1 MKNFFSI
8 TLYILLFLL
17 LSMISGIGIYQHT
30 QQKQARYFFKEAEVL
45 QVAYHAILN
54 TYAQTA
60 RTVSDEISQQADIM
74 EMLQEAMTADEA
86 RQNTLRN
93 TLFVKLYPTYNRLQK
108 QNIPLFHFQ
117 FPNGIS
123 FLKMHNPEKYGE
135 PLFKERPSIKLTNS
149 LQIATRGFE
158 IGSDDVGF
166 RYVFPLFFNLIHV
179 GSLEIGVS
187 LNGIREHLEALFLR
201 ENVFLLKKEML
212 GAQSVSSDYTPS
224 LISADYVRDDLNI
237 CVHEGEDTLRSLDQ
251 QISERAAQHLAV
263 GKSFVI
269 PAHIQ
274 KNDFLVI
281 FIPIEDVERNH
292 VGYVVKY
299 ARDSVVRQYTRTFYL
314 QLGGSTVIVLLLVSA
329 VYAINRSRDL
339 IAHSRDQL
347 QRITDSMMEGLFVLD
362 RKQQI
367 TFVNPAAE
375 KIMKCSQTELIGKNV
390 HDFIHDQL
398 SQSELKDSPERRV
411 YQAIH
416 AGLTYASDEHH
427 FLIGDHT
434 LVSMEVSCA
443 PIYEHGRFL
452 GTVLVFRDITSRKQA
467 EEQLQLMNQQ
477 LQEASQHKSS
487 FLASMSHELR
497 TPLNAMI
504 GYTSLTLRA
513 LKDTLPPRHL
523 KNLIKAEHSS
533 RLLLQ
538 LINDI
543 LDFSKIEAGKMET
556 CIESTVLTEVFE
568 DVIVTAEGLL
578 LDKPVA
584 LQKSFPETLPVIYSD
599 YTKLKQI
606 LNNLLS
612 NAIKFTSEGQVILRA
627 EYRQNEQ
634 IIRIEVEDTGCGIPQ
649 DKLGSIFESF
659 KQVDGSIKKK
669 FGGTGLG
676 LAISK
681 KLCLMLGIEIGVES
695 ELDKGA
701 LFWLNVPIHIKEKSC
716 ESPQSLA
723 LPEVLMESEQTLP
736 MGTDHANLPGF
747 EQVVEAQIQLAH
759 GSGLRSLLIIDD
771 NTINLQ
777 MFEEI
782 FENEGISVYTAQSGQ
797 AGIELAQKYVPDSI
811 LMDLAMPDLD
821 GFETTM
827 ILKQLEHTRHIP
839 IIACSALATKETRE
853 RAFQVGCKG
862 YITKPVE
869 PDRLV
874 AQVTKLIALAK
885 TEGEKNGKNLGY

>member
-1 MKNFFSI
+1 MKKFSAI
-8 TLYILLFLL
+8 TLYVLLFLL
-17 LSMISGIGIYQHT
+17 LSTISGIALYQHT

-60 RTVSDEISQQADIM
+60 RTVSDEISQQTDIL
-74 EMLQEAMTADEA
+74 EMLQDAVAADEI
-86 RQNTLRN
+86 RQGILRN
-93 TLFVKLYPTYNRLQK
+93 VLFVKLYPTYTRLQK

-117 FPNGIS
+117 FPDGVS
-123 FLKMHNPEKYGE
+123 FLKMHDPEKYGE
-135 PLFKERPSIKLTNS
+135 PLFDERPSIKLTNS
-149 LQIATRGFE
+149 LQFATRGFE

-166 RYVFPLFFNLIHV
+166 RYVFPLFFNLAYL

-187 LNGIREHLEALFLR
+187 LNGVREHLEALFLR
-201 ENVFLLKKEML
+201 EIVFLLKKEVL
-212 GAQSVSSDYTPS
+212 GTQSASSEYTAS

-237 CVHEGEDTLRSLDQ
+237 CVHEGEDTLRTLDQ
-251 QISERAAQHLAV
+251 QISEQAAKHLNV

-269 PAHIQ
+269 PAHTQ
-274 KNDFLVI
+274 ESDFLVI

-314 QLGGSTVIVLLLVSA
+314 QLGGSVIIVFLLVSA
-329 VYAINRSRDL
+329 VYAINRSRAL

-375 KIMKCSQTELIGKNV
+375 KIMKCSQTDLLGKNV
-390 HDFIHDQL
+390 HDFIHDQT
-398 SQSELKDSPERRV
+398 SQNEAQDSPERRV

-416 AGLTYASDEHH
+416 AGFMYSSDEHH

-434 LVSMEVSCA
+434 LVPMEISCA
-443 PIYEHGRFL
+443 PIYEHGCFL

-523 KNLIKAEHSS
+523 KNLIKAEQSS
-533 RLLLQ
+533 RILLQ

-556 CIESTVLTEVFE
+556 CIEPTVLTEVFE

-578 LDKPVA
+578 LDKPVT
-584 LQKSFPETLPVIYSD
+584 LQKSLPETLPVIASD

-612 NAIKFTSEGQVILRA
+612 NAIKFTSEGHVALRA
-627 EYRQNEQ
+627 EIRQNEQ

-649 DKLGSIFESF
+649 DKLSSIFESF

-695 ELDKGA
+695 ELGKGT
-701 LFWLNVPIHIKEKSC
+701 LFWLNIPIHVEKQSC
-716 ESPQSLA
+716 DVTQNLA
-723 LPEVLMESEQTLP
+723 EPEIFMKSEQTLP
-736 MGTDHANLPGF
+736 MGMNHSDSPVI
-747 EQVVEAQIQLAH
+747 EPVVEAQIQPAPDPE
-759 GSGLRSLLIIDD
+759 LRSLLIIDD
-771 NTINLQ
+771 NENNLH

-797 AGIELAQKYVPDSI
+797 TGIELAQKYVPDSI

-839 IIACSALATKETRE
+839 IIACSALATRE
-853 RAFQVGCKG
+853 IREKAFHVGCKG
-862 YITKPVE
+862 YITKPIE

-874 AQVTKLIALAK
+874 AQVAKLIALAK
-885 TEGEKNGKNLGY
+885 IEGEKDGKNPGD